1 VVFVFGFPF
10 VIIFIL
16 FKNRHHLQSPH
27 NRRRLGFIYKPF
39 IRGAEFWELHEVF
52 RKMILTSLLIF
63 IPEISRTAVAILIC
77 VIAIASL
84 NYVRPHKN
92 SIVFWVAETSF
103 ILTTFKYL
111 ASILIVTQKAAGE
124 YSKSKNSLGWVL
136 IGLDFTMMFGSVVA
150 ALSILILLKRTT
162 KPIIETESEH
172 KSSTK
177 TPLTNVIPDNR
188 LTSNSRWN
196 LTQNDLRKAAHHA
209 KVEKTEIDAAKAHD
223 AAVHEIEL
231 QKSHAQQRLQARLR
245 KRNSINPA
253 TNVKQ
258 SKVRGKT
265 GASSKRGTESK
276 LMPPPNIADEL
287 QMIAE
292 NAGR

>member
-1 VVFVFGFPF
+1 
-10 VIIFIL
+10 
-16 FKNRHHLQSPH
+16 
-27 NRRRLGFIYKPF
+27 
-39 IRGAEFWELHEVF
+39 
-52 RKMILTSLLIF
+52 M
-63 IPEISRTAVAILIC
+63 
-77 VIAIASL
+77 
-84 NYVRPHKN
+84 
-92 SIVFWVAETSF
+92 
-103 ILTTFKYL
+103 
-111 ASILIVTQKAAGE
+111 
-124 YSKSKNSLGWVL
+124 
-136 IGLDFTMMFGSVVA
+136 
-150 ALSILILLKRTT
+150 
-162 KPIIETESEH
+162 
-172 KSSTK
+172 
-177 TPLTNVIPDNR
+177 TNVIPDNR